1 MLDEYEVQQQLAELY
16 QEREEKMI
24 QLEEL
29 DEFIS
34 RLGAE
39 SDGDEREKCIEDRD
53 DLLGQIDELDTEV
66 ASLEEQLDSLGN

>member
-1 MLDEYEVQQQLAELY
+1 MLDDYEVQQQLAELY

-29 DEFIS
+29 EEVIS
-34 RLGAE
+34 RLDAE
-39 SDGDEREKCIEDRD
+39 GDGDEREKCIEDRD
-53 DLLGQIDELDTEV
+53 ELLGQIDELDTEV

>member
-34 RLGAE
+34 KLGAE

-53 DLLGQIDELDTEV
+53 ELLGQIDELDTEV